1 MEETIYYQGSYIV
14 EKYLD
19 KFQSLI
25 LEVNYTNSC
34 TLVVKFCKNL
44 YNTIQNQ
51 ITTLPIGKPDDTDST
66 AWFKAI

>member
-1 MEETIYYQGSYIV
+1 MKETIYYQGSCIV
-14 EKYLD
+14 KKYLD

-25 LEVNYTNSC
+25 LEVNYTNLC
-34 TLVVKFCKNL
+34 TLVVKFCQGL

-51 ITTLPIGKPDDTDST
+51 IMTLSIDRLDNIDST